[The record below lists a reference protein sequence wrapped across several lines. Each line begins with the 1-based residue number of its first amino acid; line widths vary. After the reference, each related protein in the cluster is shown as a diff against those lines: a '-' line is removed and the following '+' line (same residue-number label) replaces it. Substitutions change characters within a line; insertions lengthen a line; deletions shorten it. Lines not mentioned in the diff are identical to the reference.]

1 MAKRKNK
8 MPKEV
13 FVYVFD
19 EENGVPLYAVTTD
32 IDDITEGETYVGV
45 YKLKRT
51 DKFVV
56 KKELQRGK

>member
-8 MPKEV
+8 MPKEG